1 MALVYIKIVDCLA
14 AAMCVPNYFSRLGLS
29 QSADCDA
36 VIRQSFVAAW
46 TSLHQRI
53 DLGIV
58 QVQEE
63 GEKLLAAYEMLQCAS
78 SRECVQSV
86 LQSGKLE
93 CRLPP
98 ERPLPWTDVLR
109 SEEQRNEQQ
118 KQGTWTAACEQQ
130 HEAMCDR
137 AGYLWKKR
145 TPPDEATFVAWVRY
159 HCAFNAFTILGV
171 APDAT
176 PEEAQRAFDA
186 HAAPTGMD
194 ESQQAKYAQCLQT
207 ALELA
212 SVPQAEQAEQYRGW
226 LAQGFVDVLQ
236 EHIPMRL
243 PATRSNVL
251 GALGMLPAS
260 RSTKRNSH
268 SASAQHN
275 KQRAT
280 PLQQWLATC
289 ATTASVK

>member
-1 MALVYIKIVDCLA
+1 M
-14 AAMCVPNYFSRLGLS
+14 
-29 QSADCDA
+29 
-36 VIRQSFVAAW
+36 
-46 TSLHQRI
+46 
-53 DLGIV
+53 
-58 QVQEE
+58 QEE

-109 SEEQRNEQQ
+109 SEQQRNEQQ

-251 GALGMLPAS
+251 GALDMLPAS
-260 RSTKRNSH
+260 RSTKHNSH
-268 SASAQHN
+268 SASSQHK